1 MQIDWNGNRN
11 SEGVTP
17 IRPPAAAQPSVSAP
31 SITLKVG
38 NTSTDIAV
46 DSNNNTLDGLAS
58 YINGHELGVM
68 AGVIHDL
75 NGVRLRAGQCC
86 GQRRTGIFPYGKHN
100 RAAFHQIGCWSEC
113 LIYH

>member
-75 NGVRLRAGQCC
+75 NGARLRAGQC
-86 GQRRTGIFPYGKHN
+86 GQRRTGIFP
-100 RAAFHQIGCWSEC
+100 
-113 LIYH
+113 